1 MIDVVFKDREKQRTY
16 QKIYHLQ
23 HKDELHAKNAIW
35 RANNKNH
42 HREYYLKNKDRIKEK
57 ERIWRIKNQD
67 KINTRRKLWREKNHQ
82 LYRIWELKYYQK
94 NKERINA
101 RRRVYEQKN
110 KERINA
116 RRRVYWGKWSKIWRA
131 KVVAHYSNNTN
142 KCMKCGIS
150 VAEFLTID
158 HINGGGREHRKQHR
172 GQICRW
178 LISHNFPSGYQI
190 LCFNCNC
197 VKGFFGEERL
207 NELLGITNEIKNRH

>member
-82 LYRIWELKYYQK
+82 LYRIWELKYY
-94 NKERINA
+94 
-101 RRRVYEQKN
+101 QKN